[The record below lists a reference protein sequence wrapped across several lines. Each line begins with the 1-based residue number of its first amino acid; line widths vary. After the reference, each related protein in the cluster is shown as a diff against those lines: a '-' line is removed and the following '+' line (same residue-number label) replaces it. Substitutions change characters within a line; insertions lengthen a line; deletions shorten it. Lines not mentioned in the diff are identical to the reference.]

1 MANYPQSITLSNT
14 AVILEITDDDIINTP
29 VSNNSIAAGYIRQVG
44 ISAYWD
50 IDKYVQYD
58 PTGSY
63 LFTQSSVTYAM
74 VEADKI
80 LFIQDPLPSPP

>member
-29 VSNNSIAAGYIRQVG
+29 VSNNNIAAGYVRQVG

-58 PTGSY
+58 PAGSY
-63 LFTQSSVTYAM
+63 LFSQDGISFAYVDAR
-74 VEADKI
+74 KI
-80 LFIQDPLPSPP
+80 LFIQDPLPTPP